1 MPDNATPNLPS
12 RSFVAT
18 AAFYA
23 KLGFTESWRD
33 DAWMILERSGL
44 TVEFFPYPDL
54 DPASSA
60 FSCCFRMD
68 DVEAFFR
75 ASIDAGVHGG
85 RCQLLPPQHQ
95 PIALLFGIGRLHA
108 AIAEINALASGSSF
122 ASREIGARQKR

>member
-33 DAWMILERSGL
+33 DAWMILERGGL

-68 DVEAFFR
+68 DVDAFFR
-75 ASIDAGVHGG
+75 ASIDAGVPEKEQGWPRAHRPKLETWGG
-85 RCQLLPPQHQ
+85 KVG
-95 PIALLFGIGRLHA
+95 ALIDIDGTLVRLVQ
-108 AIAEINALASGSSF
+108 E
-122 ASREIGARQKR
+122 EV